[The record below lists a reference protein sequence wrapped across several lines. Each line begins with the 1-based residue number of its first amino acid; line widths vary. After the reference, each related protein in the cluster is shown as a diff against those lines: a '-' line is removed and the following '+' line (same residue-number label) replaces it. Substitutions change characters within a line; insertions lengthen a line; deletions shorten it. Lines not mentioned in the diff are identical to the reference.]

1 MSASFVSVTVSCRGE
16 ESLVSCK
23 QASLLAEGKKLS
35 DLFEQNL
42 LNSVSLAWVQM
53 STETNIRTE
62 NACEASV
69 DNSWGSAILA
79 TGNPDT
85 QGDYSKGQVRTSTGI
100 PTVVTLWGKTNGN
113 TSRPR

>member
-1 MSASFVSVTVSCRGE
+1 MLKPLFGE
-16 ESLVSCK
+16 KEVHRLDEPK
-23 QASLLAEGKKLS
+23 
-35 DLFEQNL
+35 
-42 LNSVSLAWVQM
+42 
-53 STETNIRTE
+53 E

-85 QGDYSKGQVRTSTGI
+85 QGDYSKGQVRTPTGI
-100 PTVVTLWGKTNGN
+100 PTVITLWGKTNGN